1 MRNIWRLFAGDVKR
15 IGRNVVT
22 VIIVLGLVL
31 IPSLFSWYNMIA
43 CWSVF
48 DNTGNLKVAVANVDE
63 GYKSDLVP
71 IEVNIGD
78 QVVSALRANDQLR
91 WVITDEDDAIDGA
104 RSGRYYAAVV
114 IPKSFSKDMMTFY
127 SDDVEHAKITY
138 YSNEKKN
145 AIAPKVT
152 DQGADQVSAQV
163 NQLFAKTLSEAA
175 LGISSSLLE
184 YADTA
189 DLDGTIGKLSAHVTE
204 AGERMAKGSSLL
216 TAYSSVLGSAQ
227 SLIGN
232 SSSLLTQVGASADE
246 VSASVDSAKQSAGTV
261 TSAMDDSVSA
271 LSTALDQSAASYGA
285 VSDSVDAAFDSAAA
299 LSGDSASA
307 ASGSGRQR

>member
-1 MRNIWRLFAGDVKR
+1 MRNIWRLFTGDVKR

-114 IPKSFSKDMMTFY
+114 IPESFSKDMMTFY

-145 AIAPKVT
+145 AIASKVT
-152 DQGADQVSAQV
+152 DRAP
-163 NQLFAKTLSEAA
+163 T
-175 LGISSSLLE
+175 
-184 YADTA
+184 
-189 DLDGTIGKLSAHVTE
+189 
-204 AGERMAKGSSLL
+204 R
-216 TAYSSVLGSAQ
+216 
-227 SLIGN
+227 
-232 SSSLLTQVGASADE
+232 
-246 VSASVDSAKQSAGTV
+246 
-261 TSAMDDSVSA
+261 
-271 LSTALDQSAASYGA
+271 
-285 VSDSVDAAFDSAAA
+285 
-299 LSGDSASA
+299 
-307 ASGSGRQR
+307 GRRK